1 VIVFRGIHSQKLDA
15 KGRLALPAR
24 FREVLA
30 ARDQIKLVV
39 TGWTDCL
46 WVYSL
51 EEWLRV
57 EEQIGRLPSQEPDVL
72 AFVRSFVGKAT
83 EVELDAQG
91 RFLIGQPLRE
101 YAGLDKDVM
110 VVGLTKRIEVWDKER
125 WRAQEPQTPADCAAL
140 NKSIAGFGMQL

>member
-1 VIVFRGIHSQKLDA
+1 MSVSRGIHNQKLDA

-24 FREVLA
+24 FREALA
-30 ARDQIKLVV
+30 ARDQNKLVV
-39 TGWTDCL
+39 TGWTECL

-57 EEQIGRLPSQEPDVL
+57 EEQIDLLPSQEPEVML
-72 AFVRSFVGKAT
+72 FVRLFVGTAT

-91 RFLIGQPLRE
+91 RFLISQPLRE
-101 YAGLDKDVM
+101 YAGLDKEVM

-125 WRAQEPQTPADCAAL
+125 WLAQQPKTPADYAAL
-140 NKSIAGFGMQL
+140 NKSIAGFGLRL

>member
-1 VIVFRGIHSQKLDA
+1 VFRGIHNQKLDA

-24 FREVLA
+24 FRESLA
-30 ARDQIKLVV
+30 GRDQTRLVV

-57 EEQIGRLPSQEPDVL
+57 EEQIAHLPSQEPEVML
-72 AFVRSFVGKAT
+72 FVRLFVGKAT

-101 YAGLDKDVM
+101 YAGLEKEVM
-110 VVGLTKRIEVWDKER
+110 VVGLMKRLELWDKER
-125 WRAQEPQTPADCAAL
+125 WLAQQPATPADYTAL
-140 NKSIAGFGMQL
+140 NKTIAGFGLQL